1 MAGHDILDLG
11 LLVVGTLWVLWLL
24 INVNARLNQDF
35 LFKIVKRMDNGV
47 VTFLTVVIVN
57 YLH

>member
-57 YLH
+57 Y